1 MNPAEYGAMPP
12 VLHTKWIN
20 DVCKLQT
27 SDWGGLTIN
36 SVLGWGPHTVAAANT
51 KLKTV
56 LDAKY
61 QPATFTRVKTE
72 KIWNWDMM
80 TGYTVVV
87 EEGSQEYCLASKT
100 CNWNPWVSKSE
111 AQCLAGPRYTTHRTI
126 HPPVPYTHCTIHSL
140 TKHKLRPA
148 LTMRAASAAN
158 AGLRMT
164 AGTRAKRRCAALR
177 I

>member
-1 MNPAEYGAMPP
+1 MNPADYGEMPP

-27 SDWGGLTIN
+27 SVT

-61 QPATFTRVKTE
+61 RPATFIRVKTE
-72 KIWNWDMM
+72 TIFNWDMM
-80 TGYTVVV
+80 TGGYTVVV

-100 CNWNPWVSKSE
+100 CNWNPWTSKTE
-111 AQCLAGPRYTTHRTI
+111 AQCLAGTRYTPTHRAI

-148 LTMRAASAAN
+148 LTTRAASAAN